1 MEKIVTISNKRDL
14 KEERKYC
21 KIIKEK
27 IIIKII
33 KSLFF

>member
-21 KIIKEK
+21 KIIKVNNNNQK
-27 IIIKII
+27 
-33 KSLFF
+33 